1 MAKEGDAMIVTSC
14 KVCGER
20 FRRES
25 ESYIHNCTARDN
37 RTGLRP
43 GDTVRV
49 GQAIGQVDRL
59 AVRGTAGSVAVYFRS
74 SFVYHWFPVDQVEL
88 VVS

>member
-1 MAKEGDAMIVTSC
+1 MITTSC

-25 ESYIHNCTARDN
+25 ESYFHSCTARDN

-49 GQAIGQVDRL
+49 GGAIGQVDRL
-59 AVRGTAGSVAVYFRS
+59 DVRGTAGSVEVYFRS
-74 SFVYHWFPVDQVEL
+74 SFRSYWYPVDQVER
-88 VVS
+88 VAS

>member
-1 MAKEGDAMIVTSC
+1 MIATSC
-14 KVCGER
+14 RECGER

-25 ESYIHNCTARDN
+25 ESHSHGCTARDN

-49 GQAIGQVDRL
+49 GATLGQVSRL
-59 AVRGTAGSVAVYFRS
+59 QVRGTAGSVEVYFRS
-74 SFVYHWFPVDQVEL
+74 SFRSYWYPAEQVRL
-88 VVS
+88 VAS